1 MFTYFRRRTLAGR
14 RDFHRSSRSEP
25 EQGRPRRNRSGWCDA
40 CGAAPGPLDDREF
53 RFSVSTRREPNA
65 PRCSPHPLQSPPMRP
80 SHASVAI
87 VTAALGLTAC
97 EAPKPKEHLELVE
110 IETYWVIE
118 KSAGQ
123 IQYLAPIARVVIKN
137 RRSEPSPGIQ
147 ATATFRRVDE
157 VETWGFRL
165 RTGGARINPSGR
177 GRVGRDPPQI
187 RRTLLLHGGAQIVL
201 RA

>member
-1 MFTYFRRRTLAGR
+1 
-14 RDFHRSSRSEP
+14 
-25 EQGRPRRNRSGWCDA
+25 
-40 CGAAPGPLDDREF
+40 
-53 RFSVSTRREPNA
+53 
-65 PRCSPHPLQSPPMRP
+65 MRP

-157 VETWGFRL
+157 VETWGSAFEQVAHASTPLAAGESVEILLKSDGRYYSTGAPRSFFGHELFRDATVDVFL
-165 RTGGARINPSGR
+165 
-177 GRVGRDPPQI
+177 RVGSSTWVKFAESPIERRIGRKGIDLPPP
-187 RRTLLLHGGAQIVL
+187 
-201 RA
+201 